1 MKLQTGGSM
10 KKGQRNRNQKDRT
23 GRQQNQSYRKNQ
35 KREPERLVR
44 DLNSRTVFGNSVLC
58 AQFLRDYVD
67 IEQLKNVQPED
78 IEDVSQ
84 KYQAYLGVSFETDSV
99 KKIRIRN
106 TETDTDVPL
115 YLISLIEHKSQV
127 DYNVS
132 MQLLR
137 YMVCI
142 WNEYGKEMEQ
152 EMKGNASNKGFKYPP
167 ILPVVYYE
175 GTKQWTA
182 GFHLR
187 DRIMMYEVFK
197 DYLPDFT
204 YKLVR
209 NHDYTNEEL
218 LDNKDEM
225 SLLMMIN
232 KVQVPEDMEVFLDSQ
247 KEKMNQ
253 IVAEASEPV
262 LEIICSAVWGLC
274 MKMNIPQE
282 EAEQYVGKVKERRM
296 GYWFEN
302 VTIDIQAER
311 RKAKEERIEAEKE
324 RRAAKEEAR
333 AEREAAKEEAQ
344 AEREAAKE
352 EAQAEREA
360 AKEEAQAEREAAKE
374 EARVVREAA
383 EEEAKAVREAAEE
396 EAKAVREAAEEEARA
411 VKEAAEK
418 KAKAIREAAKKDAK
432 GVNETAKEG
441 LVKIMVSLC
450 QEYQETKETV
460 IQKVMEECSMTRQE
474 AGQKV
479 DIYWKI

>member
-1 MKLQTGGSM
+1 M

-324 RRAAKEEAR
+324 RRAAKEEA
-333 AEREAAKEEAQ
+333 
-344 AEREAAKE
+344 
-352 EAQAEREA
+352 
-360 AKEEAQAEREAAKE
+360 QAEREAAKE
-374 EARVVREAA
+374 EARVEREVAK
-383 EEEAKAVREAAEE
+383 EEARVVREAAEE